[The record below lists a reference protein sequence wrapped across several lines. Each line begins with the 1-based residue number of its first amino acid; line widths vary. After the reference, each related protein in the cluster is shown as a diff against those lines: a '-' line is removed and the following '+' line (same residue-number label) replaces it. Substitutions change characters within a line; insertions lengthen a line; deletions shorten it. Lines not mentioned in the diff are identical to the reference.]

1 MASVQAFDL
10 DAPEEVSIG
19 EPVTEDDAGDRTET
33 SQEEFRGGA
42 SVSEETTVDRDYVK
56 SKLANREL
64 REKEAARKFK
74 IAGLV
79 AGVVIVIGVVG
90 FLIFGRG

>member
-1 MASVQAFDL
+1 LQAEHQDDASVN
-10 DAPEEVSIG
+10 
-19 EPVTEDDAGDRTET
+19 
-33 SQEEFRGGA
+33 
-42 SVSEETTVDRDYVK
+42 EETTVDGDYVK
-56 SKLANREL
+56 SKLANREF

-90 FLIFGRG
+90 YLIFGRG

>member
-1 MASVQAFDL
+1 M
-10 DAPEEVSIG
+10 
-19 EPVTEDDAGDRTET
+19 
-33 SQEEFRGGA
+33 
-42 SVSEETTVDRDYVK
+42 K